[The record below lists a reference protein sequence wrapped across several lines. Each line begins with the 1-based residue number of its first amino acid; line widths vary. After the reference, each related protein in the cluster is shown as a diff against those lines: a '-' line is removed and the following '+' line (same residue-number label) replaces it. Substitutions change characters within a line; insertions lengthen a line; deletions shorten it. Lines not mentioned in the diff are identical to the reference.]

1 MKPPNKVLREL
12 VADRLTFDGGCGKKI
27 LTKLNV
33 WRLIMSIAC
42 NSEDARIGSWAGDKR
57 KGRRAK
63 EVLHWPDAQRLRLAL
78 THLNGGP
85 LDWSMFH
92 PQGHC
97 GGLSVE
103 VFAQFETLKE
113 MLQHYRVKL
122 CKES

>member
-1 MKPPNKVLREL
+1 MSEL
-12 VADRLTFDGGCGKKI
+12 ASDRIVFYGGCGRKI

-78 THLNGGP
+78 MHLNGGP

-97 GGLSVE
+97 GGLSVQ
-103 VFAQFETLKE
+103 VFAQFGSLKE
-113 MLQHYRVKL
+113 LVKHYRARIPQ
-122 CKES
+122 ES